1 MPSAEQVAAIFKPF
15 ADGNMGTFFDSI
27 DDDVLWTVKGMQAA
41 KYEDSCTNL
50 PTGTFCPIA
59 NTYHSKKAFQDGTK
73 PLTSTW
79 ATPLKLVVRNII
91 SDGQNQAAIELEA
104 VDTVCKNGLKFTN
117 FYTWICTFGEN
128 GKIVKI
134 NAYMDTELVS
144 KAIATNPA

>member
-27 DDDVLWTVKGMQAA
+27 DDDVLWTVK
-41 KYEDSCTNL
+41 
-50 PTGTFCPIA
+50 GTFCPIA